1 MSLFRAIFNYEEIT
15 REKDNVDMRSGTGP
29 KYNKDEQQQQQKR
42 QYGNVKRVRTWY
54 GESN

>member
-1 MSLFRAIFNYEEIT
+1 MSLFRAIFNYEEIN

-29 KYNKDEQQQQQKR
+29 KYNKDEQQQQQKP

>member
-1 MSLFRAIFNYEEIT
+1 MSLYRAIFNYEEIN

-29 KYNKDEQQQQQKR
+29 KYNKDEQQQQQKP

>member
-1 MSLFRAIFNYEEIT
+1 MSLFRAIFNYEEIN

-42 QYGNVKRVRTWY
+42 QYGIMKRVAMDMVW
-54 GESN
+54 